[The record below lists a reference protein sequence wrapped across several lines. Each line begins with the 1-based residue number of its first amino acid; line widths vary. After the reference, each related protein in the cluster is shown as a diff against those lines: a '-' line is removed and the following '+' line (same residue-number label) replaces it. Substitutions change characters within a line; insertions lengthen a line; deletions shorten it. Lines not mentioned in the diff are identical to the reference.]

1 MGGHIP
7 KLSSKRN
14 SEVTFYEKE
23 ELVKREKRRKRERDR
38 SQSKLES
45 ISKWMIIE

>member
-23 ELVKREKRRKRERDR
+23 ELLKREKRRKKKKEV
-38 SQSKLES
+38 LYLYLFVV
-45 ISKWMIIE
+45 

>member
-23 ELVKREKRRKRERDR
+23 ELVKREKRRKKKKEV
-38 SQSKLES
+38 LYLYLFVV
-45 ISKWMIIE
+45 

>member
-23 ELVKREKRRKRERDR
+23 ELVKREKRRKRESDTEREY
-38 SQSKLES
+38 SKDIRKES
-45 ISKWMIIE
+45 